1 MMQST
6 YKLLGTIIVDS
17 LKEKYFFD
25 IIAND
30 CYAKERLRCSLIYT
44 FAQKK
49 SKGKKRKEN
58 EGTLNNTTYHRYPID
73 KIERSEM
80 YSMIASVDSS
90 QLTTSIIFIIVVLFN
105 RWHMRYVTCL
115 RVIKKIRKIRK
126 VRSSIFLKY
135 IVRYYTPYG
144 YES

>member
-1 MMQST
+1 MQST

-49 SKGKKRKEN
+49 AKERKE
-58 EGTLNNTTYHRYPID
+58 
-73 KIERSEM
+73 
-80 YSMIASVDSS
+80 
-90 QLTTSIIFIIVVLFN
+90 
-105 RWHMRYVTCL
+105 
-115 RVIKKIRKIRK
+115 KKTKRR
-126 VRSSIFLKY
+126 
-135 IVRYYTPYG
+135 
-144 YES
+144 